1 MAKQTKNIITHEEC
15 KHEAL
20 KSIKGEIVIYAILL
34 AFSLLLYI
42 PFFILVG
49 ASFELGVF
57 WGILMLLCCFCVQ
70 IVFICFILYNVRL
83 MQAIKRDGV
92 TVVIDR
98 AVRFS
103 EEADRMPNRRFATVK
118 VIYFRDHDRQI
129 YRGSLFELFENG
141 DEFYLVVIKKRK
153 EKVVA
158 IYNTKLYE
166 LKD

>member
-1 MAKQTKNIITHEEC
+1 MVKQTKNIITHEEC

-20 KSIKGEIVIYAILL
+20 KSVKSEIITYSILL

-57 WGILMLLCCFCVQ
+57 LGISMLVCCFFVH
-70 IVFICFILYNVRL
+70 IVFICCILYNVRL

-103 EEADRMPNRRFATVK
+103 EEADRMPNRRLATVK
-118 VIYFRDHDRQI
+118 EITIGRFTEVRFLSFSKTAMSFI
-129 YRGSLFELFENG
+129 SLL
-141 DEFYLVVIKKRK
+141 
-153 EKVVA
+153 
-158 IYNTKLYE
+158 
-166 LKD
+166 